1 MGLAVA
7 VLSLGVVLALGS
19 GGKDK
24 GPQGSR
30 LELQVLDTQVP
41 EPLVKGLAK
50 DLVVTF
56 PEAERRAVEALPP
69 TVKSLALNCDDLTG
83 KPTLHARIRL
93 PLTTDG
99 GTFPSHGHAYM
110 TEDTAVRVAR
120 CTVTGPGLGTF
131 KGKV

>member
-1 MGLAVA
+1 
-7 VLSLGVVLALGS
+7 VVLALGS
-19 GGKDK
+19 GGEDK

-30 LELQVLDTQVP
+30 LQLQVLDTQVP

-56 PEAERRAVEALPP
+56 PDAERRAVEALPAS
-69 TVKSLALNCDDLTG
+69 VKSLTLNCDDLTG
-83 KPTLHARIRL
+83 KPVLHDRIVL
-93 PLTTDG
+93 PLSTDG

-120 CTVTGPGLGTF
+120 CRVTGPGLATF
-131 KGKV
+131 RGKV